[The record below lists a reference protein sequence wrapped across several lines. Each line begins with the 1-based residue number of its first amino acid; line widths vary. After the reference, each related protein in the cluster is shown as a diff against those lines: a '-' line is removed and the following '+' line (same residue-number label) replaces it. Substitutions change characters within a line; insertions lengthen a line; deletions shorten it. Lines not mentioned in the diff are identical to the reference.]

1 MFPLFAHHHL
11 TYYCLLPY
19 SSQTRIALHCVRA
32 CVRALV
38 RSLQASSLGIKVGD
52 MLLWPN
58 SGGLAAPYH
67 EFASLAHNAEQRP
80 LVVEV
85 ERLDEDGTN
94 EACPFQFRAERDEKG
109 SDVDK
114 RRSAMETFKQE
125 GGKTIEVVMSTSVFG
140 SRKIK
145 DSNCS
150 KSMVDYSKIKGGG
163 YFTFYEGTFGG
174 NRMPIQIKQLKLHG
188 DEKDMVKTLQ
198 SWSITTFLQ
207 SKLSHPN
214 VLSLLYTCFDL
225 DLIASIY
232 HATTSATLLDV
243 LATNQLNWEDASCCY
258 VAECIASG
266 MDYIH
271 RFINRPH
278 G

>member
-1 MFPLFAHHHL
+1 MKEKLLFLLLAFEQPAEPVIPVAMVFCRCAYIVSNAMFPLFAHHHL

-19 SSQTRIALHCVRA
+19 SSQTRIALCA

-140 SRKIK
+140 SRKTRIFQTE
-145 DSNCS
+145 S
-150 KSMVDYSKIKGGG
+150 
-163 YFTFYEGTFGG
+163 
-174 NRMPIQIKQLKLHG
+174 
-188 DEKDMVKTLQ
+188 
-198 SWSITTFLQ
+198 
-207 SKLSHPN
+207 
-214 VLSLLYTCFDL
+214 
-225 DLIASIY
+225 
-232 HATTSATLLDV
+232 
-243 LATNQLNWEDASCCY
+243 
-258 VAECIASG
+258 
-266 MDYIH
+266 
-271 RFINRPH
+271 
-278 G
+278 